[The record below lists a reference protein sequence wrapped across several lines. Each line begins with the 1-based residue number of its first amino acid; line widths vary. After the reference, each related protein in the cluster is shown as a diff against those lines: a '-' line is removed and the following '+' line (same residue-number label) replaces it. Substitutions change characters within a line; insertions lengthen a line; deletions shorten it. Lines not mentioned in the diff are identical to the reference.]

1 MGMSRQQ
8 VLGTLVVLVLLV
20 LWVWW
25 KYVRMAL
32 GL

>member
-1 MGMSRQQ
+1 MSRQQ
-8 VLGTLVVLVLLV
+8 VLGTLVLLVLLA

-25 KYVRMAL
+25 KYLSMAL